1 MNKLLKLTGVSVVA
15 IMTAMGANAAG
26 YTCEELIEYTSCNA
40 GYYLYTPTSSDCPD
54 GYTYS
59 TSYCFNYDTGYYP
72 DVSQSECLEGNDG
85 SYVYLGTGCA
95 DTMES
100 PNDPYEYFIPETTS
114 CLECPVGSICSGGTE
129 SATPCPAGSYCA
141 TTGLKAPTGL
151 CSKGTFSAGGAT
163 AATCTSC
170 PSFGMTDKDGNAVVT
185 TTESTGSTS
194 VLACSVGPS
203 VYFNDGKGTYH
214 FKSNCALD
222 VNNLTVSSEEEC
234 LALGSNNTWDDN
246 SEAPYCSGP
255 GVDALIPTNED
266 DCNAFPYGGWDSE
279 SEICIPDVGEYWVLQ
294 STGWEVL

>member
-1 MNKLLKLTGVSVVA
+1 MNKLLKLTGVSVLAIVA
-15 IMTAMGANAAG
+15 ASNANAAG
-26 YTCEELIEYTSCNA
+26 YTCEELIEYTSCNP
-40 GYYLYTPTSSDCPD
+40 GYYLPKISSSSDCPA
-54 GYTYS
+54 GYEYVTDVCY
-59 TSYCFNYDTGYYP
+59 NEDTGYYSDTP
-72 DVSQSECLEGNDG
+72 QSECDAEEEEFLGDGCLGFDNEGMEEFI
-85 SYVYLGTGCA
+85 TAIPTCA
-95 DTMES
+95 V
-100 PNDPYEYFIPETTS
+100 
-114 CLECPVGSICSGGTE
+114 CPIGSICSGGTE

-151 CSKGTFSAGGAT
+151 CPKGTFSAGGAT

-214 FKSNCALD
+214 FKSNCALN
-222 VNNLTVSSEEEC
+222 VNNLTISSEEEC
-234 LALGSNNTWDDN
+234 LALDPNNRWHDDP
-246 SEAPYCSGP
+246 EALYCSGP

-279 SEICIPDVGEYWVLQ
+279 FEICIPDVGEYWVLQ
-294 STGWEVL
+294 STGWEVF